1 MTFKGLNAR
10 SYALSSHSFCAK
22 SAALSNKLKIVRK
35 EIATQDA
42 ANRSAYMRKITLGCY
57 WEASQQPA
65 INLIV
70 LNAHHY

>member
-1 MTFKGLNAR
+1 MLDPMLSVRIHFVLNR
-10 SYALSSHSFCAK
+10 RHYQTD
-22 SAALSNKLKIVRK
+22 KLKIVRK